1 MKFLRTSQLLFFTLA
16 LLLSSTNAH
25 AYIGPGLGAGVIAI
39 VLGFLVGF
47 LMLLVGVVWYPLKK
61 LIKKIKQGRHD

>member
-1 MKFLRTSQLLFFTLA
+1 MMKTKPFLFFTLA

-25 AYIGPGLGAGVIAI
+25 AYIGPGLGAGAIAI

>member
-1 MKFLRTSQLLFFTLA
+1 MMETKPFLFFTLA

-25 AYIGPGLGAGVIAI
+25 AYIGPGLGAGAIAI

>member
-1 MKFLRTSQLLFFTLA
+1 MMETKPFLFFTLA

-25 AYIGPGLGAGVIAI
+25 AYIGPGLGAGAIAI

-47 LMLLVGVVWYPLKK
+47 LMLLVGVLWYPLKK